1 MQQVLLAGTG
11 QIEVYDVP
19 IPLRVHKGVLVRNA
33 YSLISSGTESA
44 AVTRQKGVRGLVE
57 KATGSSDRMKQV
69 WDLTK
74 TLGYQQTWEL
84 MQNKLQDLTPIGYS
98 SAGYAVE
105 VDSEQLPFRPGDA
118 IACMGAGYANHAEFV
133 AVPRNLVA
141 KVPDGVALQEASFA
155 ALACIAMQGIRRLDL
170 SPGER
175 VGVIGL
181 GLIGQICVR
190 LLDALGYQAFGTD
203 LDPARVAKAMEGTD
217 VDAWASTTTDSVAH
231 INARTSGRG
240 LDGVIL
246 CAATASSAPV
256 NLAFDLC
263 RTRGRV
269 AVVGDVGMD
278 LSRAKMYR
286 KEIELRLSCSYGTGR
301 YDENYEV
308 NGQDYPLGH
317 VRWTEGR
324 NLEAFLE
331 LLARKRMSLQPL
343 ISEVF
348 KVQNGQDAYAKLK
361 EPNAKSF
368 GVLLDYD
375 CPSPPTQAVVPQTR
389 TLRVLPA
396 SANGTDKVRI
406 GLIGAG
412 GYVKG
417 MHLPNLKKLGEQF
430 ELAGVASRS
439 GASAAVVAKRFG
451 ARLATSDYREL
462 LGSDE
467 VDAVLVA
474 TRHSTHARIAAEA
487 LKAGKHVF
495 VEKPMSTTVSDGE
508 EIAKLAEQSGLV
520 VRVGFNRRFSPYMNY
535 MRSSVGE
542 GVRMLSVRANVSTG
556 SGDWSNTESEGGRF
570 LGEAVHFLD
579 LCNWFFGAEPI
590 ALAAQTA
597 GDVGATNPNIFT
609 VLRYPCGSSA
619 QLTYTSLG
627 QSRLGKEYFELHGNG
642 RSAVCDDFRTI
653 ECFGAKLRKPKLR
666 RGDKGQLD
674 ILREFAAAIKGE
686 ACEVQGADAQ
696 AGLAA
701 TRMALA
707 AIESSRS
714 MDKLPVAA

>member
-1 MQQVLLAGTG
+1 M
-11 QIEVYDVP
+11 
-19 IPLRVHKGVLVRNA
+19 
-33 YSLISSGTESA
+33 
-44 AVTRQKGVRGLVE
+44 
-57 KATGSSDRMKQV
+57 
-69 WDLTK
+69 
-74 TLGYQQTWEL
+74 
-84 MQNKLQDLTPIGYS
+84 
-98 SAGYAVE
+98 E

-474 TRHSTHARIAAEA
+474 TRHSSHARIAAEA

-686 ACEVQGADAQ
+686 ASEVQGADAQ